1 MDKAFV
7 VQKVANKV
15 WAAENTVDAAMADAA
30 ALMVELASARQEL
43 KFSADL
49 TEKATADLVSA
60 ISSLG
65 QARAALVEMHEELA
79 EVKLRLGVR
88 TKLIGGWDKH
98 TGASTPEDLRHSA

>member
-30 ALMVELASARQEL
+30 SLMVELASARQEL

-49 TEKATADLVSA
+49 TEKATADLVNA
-60 ISSLG
+60 IASLG

-98 TGASTPEDLRHSA
+98 NASVQEDLRKTA

>member
-15 WAAENTVDAAMADAA
+15 WAAENSVDAAMADAA
-30 ALMVELASARQEL
+30 ALMVELASARQEM
-43 KFSADL
+43 KFSAEL
-49 TEKATADLVSA
+49 TEKATADLVTA
-60 ISSLG
+60 IASLG

-88 TKLIGGWDKH
+88 TKLVGGWDKNN
-98 TGASTPEDLRHSA
+98 ASTSEDLRATA

>member
-15 WAAENTVDAAMADAA
+15 WASENSVDVAMADAA

-49 TEKATADLVSA
+49 TEKSTADLVKA

-88 TKLIGGWDKH
+88 TKLVGGWDKYH
-98 TGASTPEDLRHSA
+98 TAQPEELRQTA

>member
-15 WAAENTVDAAMADAA
+15 WASENSVDVAMADAA
-30 ALMVELASARQEL
+30 ALMVELAAARQEL

-49 TEKATADLVSA
+49 TEKATADLVKA

-65 QARAALVEMHEELA
+65 NARAALVEMHEELA

-88 TKLIGGWDKH
+88 TKLIGGWDKNH
-98 TGASTPEDLRHSA
+98 AAAPEEIRKTA

>member
-15 WAAENTVDAAMADAA
+15 WASENSVDVAMADAA
-30 ALMVELASARQEL
+30 ALMIELAAARQEL

-49 TEKATADLVSA
+49 TEKATADLVKA

-65 QARAALVEMHEELA
+65 SARAALVEMHEELA

-88 TKLIGGWDKH
+88 TKLVGGWDKNH
-98 TGASTPEDLRHSA
+98 TAQPEELRQTA